1 MTNTLKKLTIGLFA
15 AIFAVSLAIPT
26 MSAAETEPPGD
37 APDGNAEN
45 VAPDAAPDG
54 STDPGL
60 DAVTPPAIE
69 APVAPGEGEAPGEGA
84 GDEGQTPADDCVIT
98 LEYCENVT
106 YQDPEKPPTTDDG
119 RRLLGI
125 RTLAAQEGDV
135 LDVWDVAVNIPGYFF
150 FDAWPAK
157 LTVST
162 DPAQNVV
169 QLFYVRLWNSE
180 YTVNYYLMTGAN
192 LAADNWGEALA
203 PDDVRFT
210 KMGSQTFTGQP
221 FDSLVEGDAYEYKLD
236 GTYVIDT
243 YPAQIRLGL
252 EPDDNVINVLYTPES
267 ANDLPDGVVKPDEP
281 VAPPTGGGSGGAG
294 GGNTGGTNDGEDN
307 GNIGSGDGNTSGNGD
322 EPSKPTLPGD
332 TTLDKDDIDAIL
344 PDDAEDPGIHDDFVG
359 PEANEDGT
367 IDITDEMLDHPVNKA
382 EAQKLADAN
391 RTGVSQGA
399 GLAQTGDS
407 TMLWVLAFVVVAAA
421 AIVGIAVFMNRRRK
435 DDPAA

>member
-1 MTNTLKKLTIGLFA
+1 
-15 AIFAVSLAIPT
+15 
-26 MSAAETEPPGD
+26 
-37 APDGNAEN
+37 
-45 VAPDAAPDG
+45 
-54 STDPGL
+54 
-60 DAVTPPAIE
+60 
-69 APVAPGEGEAPGEGA
+69 
-84 GDEGQTPADDCVIT
+84 
-98 LEYCENVT
+98 
-106 YQDPEKPPTTDDG
+106 
-119 RRLLGI
+119 
-125 RTLAAQEGDV
+125 
-135 LDVWDVAVNIPGYFF
+135 
-150 FDAWPAK
+150 
-157 LTVST
+157 
-162 DPAQNVV
+162 
-169 QLFYVRLWNSE
+169 
-180 YTVNYYLMTGAN
+180 
-192 LAADNWGEALA
+192 
-203 PDDVRFT
+203 
-210 KMGSQTFTGQP
+210 MGSQTFTGQP

-281 VAPPTGGGSGGAG
+281 VTPPTGGGSGGAG
-294 GGNTGGTNDGEDN
+294 GGNTGGGNDGEDN

-382 EAQKLADAN
+382 EAQKLADAY

-421 AIVGIAVFMNRRRK
+421 AIVGIAVFMSRRRK